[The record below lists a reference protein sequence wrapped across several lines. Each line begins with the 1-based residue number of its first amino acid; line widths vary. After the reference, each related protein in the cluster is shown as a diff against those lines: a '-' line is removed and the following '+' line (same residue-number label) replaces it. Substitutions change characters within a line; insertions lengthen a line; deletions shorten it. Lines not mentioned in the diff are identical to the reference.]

1 MSTLTAL
8 GSKEAEM
15 RMIGCDLHAA
25 QQSITPT
32 IVRKKIEDLRQ
43 LDAFDVPS

>member
-1 MSTLTAL
+1 VDSLRCT
-8 GSKEAEM
+8 
-15 RMIGCDLHAA
+15 
-25 QQSITPT
+25 QSEGWAHFESIRINIMPT